1 MKKSMGLGGSV
12 VSKNI
17 INGKGSLKWCMR
29 EQPLNEVD
37 NGWRFLSDMDTDEF
51 LSDSSNMAVYDWGTL
66 VEIEP
71 AIMAL
76 LDMPIGADVTLVE
89 KDGRKF
95 FVDSNTGERI

>member
-17 INGKGSLKWCMR
+17 ISGKGLLKWCIR

-37 NGWRFLSDMDTDEF
+37 NGWRFLSDIDTDEF

-95 FVDSNTGERI
+95 FVDSNSGERI

>member
-37 NGWRFLSDMDTDEF
+37 NGWRFLSNIDTDEF